1 MMIEDYH
8 KNINFHFVN
17 SLMMRPMMIYNPMLN
32 QYNLINQYNLN
43 FLLNHLQ
50 LINLKIKL
58 LNLFKRE
65 IFGFYFNP

>member
-17 SLMMRPMMIYNPMLN
+17 SLMMRQMMIYNPMLN
-32 QYNLINQYNLN
+32 QYNPINQYNLN

-58 LNLFKRE
+58 FNLFQRE